1 MPTLEKIY
9 NKVIYGGKVLIDLS
23 SDTVT
28 AADVASG
35 KTFHDRN
42 GSILTGQNTY
52 DADTSDANATSS
64 EILSGAT
71 AYAKGS
77 KLTGTMPNNGQ
88 VAIDITDKNASYI
101 ISAGYHD
108 GSGYAAIDATE
119 KAKLVPANIKNGVK
133 ILNVLGSYT
142 GSELIKATTKT
153 ATPLANI
160 QMTYLPSMEGDYDYF
175 TQFTVNA
182 IPYTEIVTSG
192 TSGYTATIG

>member
-1 MPTLEKIY
+1 MPALEKVY
-9 NKVIYGGKVLIDLS
+9 NKVIYGSKVLIDLS

-42 GSILTGQNTY
+42 GNVLSGQSTY
-52 DADTSDANATSS
+52 DADTSDADATSS
-64 EILSGAT
+64 EILSGLT

-88 VAIDITDKNASYI
+88 VAISIADKNNTVI
-101 ISAGYHD
+101 IPAGYHD
-108 GSGYAAIDATE
+108 GSGYAEIDATE
-119 KAKLVPANIKNGVK
+119 KAKLIPSNIKNGVK
-133 ILNVLGSYT
+133 ILNVEGSYT
-142 GSELIKATTKT
+142 GSELIKATTRT

-160 QMTYLPSMEGDYDYF
+160 NMTYLPSMSGDYDYF

-182 IPYTEIVTSG
+182 IPFSEVITSG